1 MVKDTSIDFKSF
13 PIGIVVKYFAL
24 LHFPEKNYEYFLPE
38 KNWFLLFLTVG
49 SLSVNLSLLK
59 TVHEPYFS
67 PVNPIYEVQSIA
79 GQSAWSANCFT
90 HGGGKDANF
99 TLLEHTPPP
108 PVLKLYANIS

>member
-59 TVHEPYFS
+59 TV
-67 PVNPIYEVQSIA
+67 
-79 GQSAWSANCFT
+79 
-90 HGGGKDANF
+90 
-99 TLLEHTPPP
+99 
-108 PVLKLYANIS
+108 LYIFHARATFRSCENYI